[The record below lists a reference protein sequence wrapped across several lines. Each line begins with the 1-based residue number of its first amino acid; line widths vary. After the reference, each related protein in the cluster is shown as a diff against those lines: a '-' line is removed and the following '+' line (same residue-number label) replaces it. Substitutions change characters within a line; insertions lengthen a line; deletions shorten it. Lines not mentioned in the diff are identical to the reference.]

1 MIQII
6 KSLLGI
12 GEKIDYRKLVK
23 QGAIILDVR
32 TKGEFYDGHIQDS
45 INIPVDELERSL
57 SKLKDKDQ
65 CIICCCA
72 SGMRSGMARKILQSR
87 GYKNVMNGGRWLSL
101 QRQVS

>member
-1 MIQII
+1 MIQTI
-6 KSLLGI
+6 KRWLGI
-12 GEKIDYRKLVK
+12 GEKIDYSGLVN

-32 TKGEFYDGHIQDS
+32 SRSEFARGHVQNS
-45 INIPVDELERSL
+45 INIPVDQLDNNL
-57 SKLKDKDQ
+57 AKLKDKDQ

-72 SGMRSGMARKILQSR
+72 SGIRSGMARKILQSR